1 MSAYLDH
8 ASGWPPSD
16 AVRDAMTHWV
26 GVATSPMALH
36 EHARGPAELVDA
48 TRAALGA
55 LVGWPADTVIL
66 TSGAT
71 EARNLA
77 IKGSLSARGLRTPVI
92 ALDPLAHASA
102 IAAARSLTRDG
113 GAVRMATVGP
123 VGDVLPQDMADAAQG
138 ADLVVITH
146 GQAEVGC
153 VRDAAALISAVRAA
167 APTAV
172 VVLDAEETA
181 GLLPVPDGLG
191 ADLVVMGGRSMGG
204 PAWAGALCV
213 RPGTLLHPLIEGGL
227 EEYGKRGGAH
237 DLPAI
242 AGIAAA
248 AGEALQAM
256 PARAEAMRASAA
268 RVVTDL
274 LRVPD
279 VVLNGPS
286 AHDRLPG
293 HVQVSARGVEGEALA
308 LAMAARGVAVSPG
321 SACTF
326 GAGKSSPV
334 LEAMGADDDV
344 ARGAVLITIG
354 PGTTDAELAEAA
366 AAFAESV
373 GVLRAMAPGDA

>member
-16 AVRDAMTHWV
+16 AVRAAMAQWI

-36 EHARGPAELVDA
+36 DHARGPAELVDA
-48 TRAALGA
+48 TRAALA
-55 LVGWPADTVIL
+55 TLVGWPADTVIL

-77 IKGSLSARGLRTPVI
+77 IKGAIAGRGITHPVI
-92 ALDPLAHASA
+92 ALDRLAHASA

-113 GAVRMATVGP
+113 GQVRLADVGA
-123 VGDVLPQDMADAAQG
+123 VGDVLPQAMADAAAG
-138 ADLVVITH
+138 ADLVVVTH

-153 VRDAAALISAVRAA
+153 VRDAAALIAAVRDA
-167 APTAV
+167 APDAV

-181 GLLPVPDGLG
+181 GLLPIPDGLG

-204 PAWAGALCV
+204 PTWAGALCV
-213 RPGTLLHPLIEGGL
+213 RPGTLLHPIIEGGL
-227 EEYGKRGGAH
+227 EEHGKRGGSH

-242 AGIAAA
+242 AGLAAA
-248 AGEALQAM
+248 AGEATAAM
-256 PARAEAMRASAA
+256 PVRAGAMRAAA
-268 RVVTDL
+268 TRVVDQL
-274 LRVPD
+274 LRIPD
-279 VVLNGPS
+279 VVLNGP
-286 AHDRLPG
+286 APDERLPG

-308 LAMAARGVAVSPG
+308 LALAARGVAVSPG

-334 LEAMGADDDV
+334 LEAMGADDDI
-344 ARGAVLITIG
+344 ARGAVLITLG
-354 PGTTDAELAEAA
+354 PGTTDAEIDEATR
-366 AAFAESV
+366 AFAESV
-373 GVLRAMAPGDA
+373 AVLRAMAPGPS

>member
-1 MSAYLDH
+1 MTAYLDH

-16 AVRDAMTHWV
+16 AVRDAMARWI

-36 EHARGPAELVDA
+36 DHARGPAELVESA
-48 TRAALGA
+48 HRALADLT
-55 LVGWPADTVIL
+55 GWANDTVVL

-77 IKGSLSARGLRTPVI
+77 MKGSIAGRGLSTPVI

-113 GAVRMATVGP
+113 GQVRMADVGV
-123 VGDVLPQDMADAAQG
+123 VGDVMPAAMAAAAEG
-138 ADLVVITH
+138 ADLVVVTH

-153 VRDAAALISAVRAA
+153 VRDAAALIAAVRTA
-167 APTAV
+167 APHAV

-181 GLLPVPDGLG
+181 GLLPIPDGLG

-227 EEYGKRGGAH
+227 EEHGKRGGAH
-237 DLPAI
+237 DLPAL

-248 AGEALQAM
+248 AREALGAM
-256 PARAEAMRASAA
+256 PTRAAAMRAMAA
-268 RVVTDL
+268 RAADGL
-274 LRVPD
+274 LRVPQ
-279 VVLNGPS
+279 VVLNGPGP
-286 AHDRLPG
+286 HERLPG

-334 LEAMGADDDV
+334 LEAMGADDDI
-344 ARGAVLITIG
+344 ARGAVLITAG
-354 PGTTDAELAEAA
+354 PGTTDAEIDAA
-366 AAFAESV
+366 TRAFEESV
-373 GVLRAMAPGDA
+373 AALRAMAPGAP